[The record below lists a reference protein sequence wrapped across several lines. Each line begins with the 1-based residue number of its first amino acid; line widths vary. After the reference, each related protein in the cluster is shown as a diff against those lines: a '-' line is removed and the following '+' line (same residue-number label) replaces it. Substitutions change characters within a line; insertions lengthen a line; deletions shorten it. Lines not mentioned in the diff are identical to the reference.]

1 MFSAEFISSSVSE
14 MDLMCAG
21 LFQCMGD
28 HLVLLP
34 QSSASVWETSAQQLI
49 QCKASCRL
57 VGLSEHR

>member
-1 MFSAEFISSSVSE
+1 MSE

-34 QSSASVWETSAQQLI
+34 QSSTSVWDTSAQLI

-57 VGLSEHR
+57 VGLGEHR